1 LDDSLEEEVVEES
14 VIAKST
20 GEQEEEDIAPQDAA
34 LFRHLESGKKISKE
48 EANYRKQ
55 GGISQDGQQTCIKCK
70 FNLPD

>member
-1 LDDSLEEEVVEES
+1 MEEVEES

-34 LFRHLESGKKISKE
+34 LFCHLDTGKKISKD

-55 GGISQDGQQTCIKCK
+55 ERLSQDV
-70 FNLPD
+70 NPV